1 MSPSKGSETIGDAAR
16 ILALDVPDACR
27 EGIAQNLSLLR
38 THALIVAAALA
49 EGDPDA

>member
-1 MSPSKGSETIGDAAR
+1 MSLPQGPEAIDDAAR

-27 EGIAQNLSLLR
+27 DGIAQNLSLLR

-49 EGDPDA
+49 DGDPEA